1 MDDIQILKELLFKNL
16 QTNIE
21 QQKEL
26 FKKLSD
32 KMEVLITSDDYRKE
46 NLKSTK
52 KVERELRLRAR
63 KTYKI
68 AKKRALETK

>member
-1 MDDIQILKELLFKNL
+1 
-16 QTNIE
+16 
-21 QQKEL
+21 
-26 FKKLSD
+26 
-32 KMEVLITSDDYRKE
+32 MEVLITSDDYRKE

-63 KTYKI
+63 KTDKI

>member
-32 KMEVLITSDDYRKE
+32 KMEVLINSDDYRKE

-63 KTYKI
+63 KTDKI

>member
-63 KTYKI
+63 KTDKI

>member
-1 MDDIQILKELLFKNL
+1 M

-63 KTYKI
+63 KTDKI